1 MPILEQRPAQILP
14 DTSRFQPLTFT
25 SPADGTPQKVN
36 VYSPS
41 THTDEPLALVLAPH
55 PITWTPEQE
64 YQGGWDG
71 MQKWGYH
78 RGYYGL
84 ADEFGVI
91 IALPHG
97 HHRREEFC
105 SLGALE
111 QIADMAYLIDALP
124 RHGYAVDQGR
134 VHVCG
139 KSMGGQEALLLAGRY
154 PEKLAAAVAFNPI
167 IDLAAWQEDL
177 ANSPLPEIREFGTDK
192 RVANEVGGLP
202 SDVAALYAERNALT
216 YADGLAQVPTL
227 IFWTEV
233 DSIVPRQITHH
244 TMKLYK
250 TVKAN
255 NVTSPVAEYNHTRI
269 HAVQDFGGD
278 IGWQLHEW
286 CDYKLALQWML
297 MHRK

>member
-1 MPILEQRPAQILP
+1 MPILEQHPAQVSP
-14 DTSRFQPLTFT
+14 DKSRFETLTFT
-25 SPADGTPQKVN
+25 SPADSTPQRVN

-41 THTDEPLALVLAPH
+41 KPTSEPLPLVLAPH

-84 ADEFGVI
+84 ADQFGII

-97 HHRREEFC
+97 HHRREDFC
-105 SLGALE
+105 SLGAPE
-111 QIADMAYLIDALP
+111 QIADMAYLIDVLDE
-124 RHGYAVDQGR
+124 HGYRVDKGR
-134 VHVCG
+134 VYVCG
-139 KSMGGQEALLLAGRY
+139 KSMGGQEALVLAGRY

-202 SDVAALYAERNALT
+202 TEVPALYAERSATT

-227 IFWTEV
+227 IFWAEV

-244 TMKLYK
+244 TMKLYEI
-250 TVKAN
+250 VKARSI
-255 NVTSPVAEYNHTRI
+255 TSPIAEYNHTRI

-286 CDYKLALQWML
+286 CDYELALRWML
-297 MHRK
+297 AHKK